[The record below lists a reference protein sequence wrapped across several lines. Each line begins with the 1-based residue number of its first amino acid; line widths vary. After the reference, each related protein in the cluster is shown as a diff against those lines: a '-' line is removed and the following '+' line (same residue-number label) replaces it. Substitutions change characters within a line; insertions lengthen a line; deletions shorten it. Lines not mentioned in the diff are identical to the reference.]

1 MPIWVDADACPVPI
15 REILCRAATRWQVDT
30 TFIAN
35 HAINLP
41 PSPYIKRRQVPQ
53 GFDVADNDI
62 IDQMETGDLVIT
74 QDIPLAAEAIEK
86 ARTCST
92 RAARLSP
99 KRISASAWLCATS
112 WKKCAMLAR
121 SPVARRPSARPTARN
136 SPTSL
141 TAGCNRTPVGDN
153 DSILNSRQIRYACRF
168 LAQAERTMTQSSPHT
183 TSSFAALGRLLKYAR
198 GYRRQIITATTCSII
213 NKLFDIAP
221 EILIGI
227 AIDVVVNK
235 EESFVAGLGFETA
248 QEQITILAVLTFF
261 IWAGESIFEYLFQI
275 LWRNLAQRLQ
285 SDLRQDAYE
294 HAQKLDM
301 SFFEARSSG
310 QLVATM
316 NDDVN
321 QLERFLDGGANAM
334 IQVVVTVVAVG
345 AVFFVL
351 SPLIALLAF
360 TPIPL
365 IIWGAF
371 YFQRKA
377 GPLYADVR
385 EKVGDLSS
393 RLANNLG
400 GIATIKSFTAEN
412 REAERLKASSEA
424 YVDANRRAIRI
435 SSAFIPVI
443 RMAILAGFLATFTVG
458 GMMALEGS
466 LNVGAYGVLVFLTQ
480 RLLWPLTGLAEV
492 IDLLDRAM
500 ASTRRILDLL
510 AEPVHVR
517 DESGKTLEQPV
528 KGEVTFE
535 GVSFHYPSS
544 GAGIDD
550 ISVAVPAGNTL
561 ALVGATGSGKS
572 TLIKLLLRFYDPTGG
587 QIRIDGQ
594 PIQSVSLKSLREA
607 IGLVSQ
613 DVYLFEG
620 SIRDNLAYGSPGA
633 SDEQIIE
640 AARTAEAWSFI
651 EALPE
656 GLATAVGERGVRLSG
671 GQRQRLSLARA
682 LLKDPPIL
690 VLDEATSAVDNET
703 EAAIQRSLKRIGHN
717 RTVIMIAHRLSTI
730 VDADTIA
737 VVAGGRILESG
748 RHEELLE
755 NNGPYSAQWRVQT
768 GQA

>member
-1 MPIWVDADACPVPI
+1 M
-15 REILCRAATRWQVDT
+15 T
-30 TFIAN
+30 
-35 HAINLP
+35 
-41 PSPYIKRRQVPQ
+41 
-53 GFDVADNDI
+53 
-62 IDQMETGDLVIT
+62 
-74 QDIPLAAEAIEK
+74 
-86 ARTCST
+86 T
-92 RAARLSP
+92 RA
-99 KRISASAWLCATS
+99 
-112 WKKCAMLAR
+112 
-121 SPVARRPSARPTARN
+121 
-136 SPTSL
+136 
-141 TAGCNRTPVGDN
+141 
-153 DSILNSRQIRYACRF
+153 Q
-168 LAQAERTMTQSSPHT
+168 H
-183 TSSFAALGRLLKYAR
+183 TSSFAALGRLLRYAR
-198 GYRRQIITATTCSII
+198 GYRRQIIAATTCSII

-221 EILIGI
+221 EILIGV
-227 AIDVVVNK
+227 AIDVVVNQ

-261 IWAGESIFEYLFQI
+261 IWAGESLFEYLFQI

-294 HAQKLDM
+294 HAQRLDM
-301 SFFEARSSG
+301 SFFEANSSG

-334 IQVVVTVVAVG
+334 IQVAVTVVAVG

-400 GIATIKSFTAEN
+400 GIATIKSFTAEQ
-412 REAERLKASSEA
+412 REAKRLKDASEA

-492 IDLLDRAM
+492 IDLFERAM

-510 AEPVHVR
+510 AEPVNVR
-517 DESGKTLEQPV
+517 DEARKSLEQPV
-528 KGEVTFE
+528 RGK
-535 GVSFHYPSS
+535 VSFNQVSFRYAGS
-544 GAGIDD
+544 GAGIQD
-550 ISVAVPAGNTL
+550 ITLSVPAGNTL

-572 TLIKLLLRFYDPTGG
+572 TLIKLLLRFYDPAHGD
-587 QIRIDGQ
+587 IRIDGQ
-594 PIQSVSLKSLREA
+594 PIREVSLKSLRDA

-620 SIRDNLAYGSPGA
+620 SIRDNLAYGKPDA
-633 SDEQIIE
+633 SEEEIME

-651 EALPE
+651 EGLPQ
-656 GLATAVGERGVRLSG
+656 GLDTPVGERGIRLSG

-682 LLKDPPIL
+682 LLKNPPIL

-737 VVAGGRILESG
+737 VVENGRIV
-748 RHEELLE
+748 EEGDHDSLIR
-755 NNGPYSAQWRVQT
+755 NNGAYAAQWRVQT

>member
-1 MPIWVDADACPVPI
+1 M
-15 REILCRAATRWQVDT
+15 T
-30 TFIAN
+30 
-35 HAINLP
+35 
-41 PSPYIKRRQVPQ
+41 
-53 GFDVADNDI
+53 
-62 IDQMETGDLVIT
+62 
-74 QDIPLAAEAIEK
+74 
-86 ARTCST
+86 T
-92 RAARLSP
+92 RA
-99 KRISASAWLCATS
+99 
-112 WKKCAMLAR
+112 
-121 SPVARRPSARPTARN
+121 
-136 SPTSL
+136 
-141 TAGCNRTPVGDN
+141 
-153 DSILNSRQIRYACRF
+153 Q
-168 LAQAERTMTQSSPHT
+168 H
-183 TSSFAALGRLLKYAR
+183 TSSFAALGRLLRYAR
-198 GYRRQIITATTCSII
+198 GYRRQIIAATTCSII

-221 EILIGI
+221 EILIGV
-227 AIDVVVNK
+227 AIDVVVNQ

-261 IWAGESIFEYLFQI
+261 IWAGESLFEYLFQI

-294 HAQKLDM
+294 HAQRLDM
-301 SFFEARSSG
+301 SFFEANSSG

-334 IQVVVTVVAVG
+334 IQVAVTVVAVG

-400 GIATIKSFTAEN
+400 GIATIKSFTAEQ
-412 REAERLKASSEA
+412 REAKRLKDASEA

-492 IDLLDRAM
+492 IDLFERAM

-510 AEPVHVR
+510 AEPVNVR
-517 DESGKTLEQPV
+517 DEAGKSLEQPV
-528 KGEVTFE
+528 RGK
-535 GVSFHYPSS
+535 VSFNQVSFRYAGS
-544 GAGIDD
+544 GAGIQD
-550 ISVAVPAGNTL
+550 ITLSVPAGNTL

-572 TLIKLLLRFYDPTGG
+572 TLIKLLLRFYDPAHGD
-587 QIRIDGQ
+587 IRIDGQ
-594 PIQSVSLKSLREA
+594 PIREVSLKSLRDA

-620 SIRDNLAYGSPGA
+620 SIRDNLAYGKPDA
-633 SDEQIIE
+633 S
-640 AARTAEAWSFI
+640 
-651 EALPE
+651 
-656 GLATAVGERGVRLSG
+656 
-671 GQRQRLSLARA
+671 
-682 LLKDPPIL
+682 
-690 VLDEATSAVDNET
+690 
-703 EAAIQRSLKRIGHN
+703 
-717 RTVIMIAHRLSTI
+717 
-730 VDADTIA
+730 
-737 VVAGGRILESG
+737 
-748 RHEELLE
+748 EEE
-755 NNGPYSAQWRVQT
+755 I
-768 GQA
+768 

>member
-1 MPIWVDADACPVPI
+1 MSSHS
-15 REILCRAATRWQVDT
+15 
-30 TFIAN
+30 
-35 HAINLP
+35 HAP
-41 PSPYIKRRQVPQ
+41 
-53 GFDVADNDI
+53 
-62 IDQMETGDLVIT
+62 
-74 QDIPLAAEAIEK
+74 
-86 ARTCST
+86 
-92 RAARLSP
+92 
-99 KRISASAWLCATS
+99 
-112 WKKCAMLAR
+112 
-121 SPVARRPSARPTARN
+121 
-136 SPTSL
+136 
-141 TAGCNRTPVGDN
+141 
-153 DSILNSRQIRYACRF
+153 
-168 LAQAERTMTQSSPHT
+168 
-183 TSSFAALGRLLKYAR
+183 TSSFAALARLLRYAR
-198 GYRRQIITATTCSII
+198 GYRRQIIAAATCSVI

-221 EILIGI
+221 EILIGV

-248 QEQITILAVLTFF
+248 QEQITILAILTFF
-261 IWAGESIFEYLFQI
+261 IWAGESLFEYLFQI

-294 HAQKLDM
+294 HAQRLDM

-400 GIATIKSFTAEN
+400 GIATIKSFTAET
-412 REAERLKASSEA
+412 REAQRLKESSEA
-424 YVDANRRAIRI
+424 YVEANRRAIRI
-435 SSAFIPVI
+435 SSAFIPII

-458 GMMALEGS
+458 GMMALSGD

-492 IDLLDRAM
+492 IDLFERAM

-510 AEPVHVR
+510 SEPVHVR
-517 DESGKTLEQPV
+517 DEAGKALIEPV
-528 KGEVTFE
+528 RGEVSLNK
-535 GVSFHYPSS
+535 VSFHYPSS
-544 GAGIDD
+544 GAGIRD
-550 ISVAVPAGNTL
+550 IDLHVPAGNTL

-572 TLIKLLLRFYDPTGG
+572 TLIKLLLRFYDPSHGD
-587 QIRIDGQ
+587 IRIDGQ
-594 PIQSVSLKSLREA
+594 PIQGISLKSLRNA

-620 SIRDNLAYGSPGA
+620 SIRDNLTYGKPDA
-633 SDEQIIE
+633 SDGEIID
-640 AARTAEAWSFI
+640 AAKTAEAWSFI
-651 EALPE
+651 DALPD
-656 GLATAVGERGVRLSG
+656 GLDTPVGERGIRLSG

-682 LLKDPPIL
+682 LLKNPPIL

-737 VVAGGRILESG
+737 VVDAGKVVESG
-748 RHEELLE
+748 SHQQLLDH
-755 NNGPYSAQWRVQT
+755 NGAYAAQWRVQT

>member
-1 MPIWVDADACPVPI
+1 M
-15 REILCRAATRWQVDT
+15 
-30 TFIAN
+30 
-35 HAINLP
+35 
-41 PSPYIKRRQVPQ
+41 
-53 GFDVADNDI
+53 
-62 IDQMETGDLVIT
+62 
-74 QDIPLAAEAIEK
+74 
-86 ARTCST
+86 
-92 RAARLSP
+92 
-99 KRISASAWLCATS
+99 
-112 WKKCAMLAR
+112 
-121 SPVARRPSARPTARN
+121 
-136 SPTSL
+136 
-141 TAGCNRTPVGDN
+141 
-153 DSILNSRQIRYACRF
+153 
-168 LAQAERTMTQSSPHT
+168 SSHSHKT
-183 TSSFAALGRLLKYAR
+183 TSSFAALARLLRYAR
-198 GYRRQIITATTCSII
+198 GYRRQIIAATTCSII

-221 EILIGI
+221 EILIGV
-227 AIDVVVNK
+227 AIDVVVNQ

-261 IWAGESIFEYLFQI
+261 IWAGESLFEYLFQI

-285 SDLRQDAYE
+285 ADMRQDTYE
-294 HAQKLDM
+294 HAQRLDM
-301 SFFEARSSG
+301 AFFESKSSG

-334 IQVVVTVVAVG
+334 IQVLVTVVAVG

-400 GIATIKSFTAEN
+400 GIATIKSFTAEQ
-412 REAERLKASSEA
+412 REAKRLKESSEA
-424 YVDANRRAIRI
+424 YVEANRRAIRI

-492 IDLLDRAM
+492 IDLFERAM

-517 DESGKTLEQPV
+517 DEGGKALEAPV
-528 KGEVTFE
+528 KGNVELDK
-535 GVSFHYPSS
+535 VSFHYPSS
-544 GAGIDD
+544 GAGIRD
-550 ISVAVPAGNTL
+550 ISLTVPAGNTL

-572 TLIKLLLRFYDPTGG
+572 TLIKLLLRFYDPSNGE
-587 QIRIDGQ
+587 IRIDGQ
-594 PIQSVSLKSLREA
+594 PIRDLSLNSLRGA

-620 SIRDNLAYGSPGA
+620 TIRENLAYGNPA
-633 SDEQIIE
+633 ATDADIID
-640 AARTAEAWSFI
+640 AAKTAEAWSFI

-656 GLATAVGERGVRLSG
+656 GLDTPVGERGVRLSG

-730 VDADTIA
+730 VDADSIA
-737 VVAGGRILESG
+737 VIEGGKVLEQG
-748 RHEELLE
+748 THRELLE
-755 NNGPYSAQWRVQT
+755 QDGAYANQWRVQT
-768 GQA
+768 GQIQAAV

>member
-1 MPIWVDADACPVPI
+1 MPSEHPTNASSFSA
-15 REILCRAATRWQVDT
+15 L
-30 TFIAN
+30 
-35 HAINLP
+35 
-41 PSPYIKRRQVPQ
+41 
-53 GFDVADNDI
+53 
-62 IDQMETGDLVIT
+62 
-74 QDIPLAAEAIEK
+74 
-86 ARTCST
+86 
-92 RAARLSP
+92 ARLL
-99 KRISASAWLCATS
+99 R
-112 WKKCAMLAR
+112 
-121 SPVARRPSARPTARN
+121 
-136 SPTSL
+136 
-141 TAGCNRTPVGDN
+141 
-153 DSILNSRQIRYACRF
+153 
-168 LAQAERTMTQSSPHT
+168 
-183 TSSFAALGRLLKYAR
+183 YAR
-198 GYRRQIITATTCSII
+198 GYRRQIIAAATCSII

-221 EILIGI
+221 EILIGV
-227 AIDVVVNK
+227 AIDVVVNQ

-248 QEQITILAVLTFF
+248 QQQITILAVLTFF
-261 IWAGESIFEYLFQI
+261 IWAGESVFEYLFQI

-294 HAQKLDM
+294 HAQRLDM

-334 IQVVVTVVAVG
+334 IQVLVTVVAVG

-351 SPLIALLAF
+351 SPLIAVLAF

-400 GIATIKSFTAEN
+400 GIATIKSFTAEQ
-412 REAERLKASSEA
+412 REAARLRESSEA
-424 YVDANRRAIRI
+424 YVEANRRAIRI

-492 IDLLDRAM
+492 IDLFERAM

-510 AEPVHVR
+510 SEPVHVR
-517 DESGKTLEQPV
+517 DAAGKQLQAPV
-528 KGEVTFE
+528 KGTVELDK
-535 GVSFHYPSS
+535 VSFHYPSS
-544 GAGIDD
+544 GAGIRD
-550 ISVAVPAGNTL
+550 ISLTVPAGHTL

-572 TLIKLLLRFYDPTGG
+572 TLIKLLLRFYDPSHGE
-587 QIRIDGQ
+587 IRIDGQ
-594 PIQSVSLKSLREA
+594 PIRAISLNSLRSA

-620 SIRDNLAYGSPGA
+620 SIRENLAYGKPDA
-633 SDEQIIE
+633 SDTEIME
-640 AARTAEAWSFI
+640 AAKTAEAWSFI
-651 EALPE
+651 EALPA
-656 GLATAVGERGVRLSG
+656 GLATPVGERGIRLSG

-682 LLKDPPIL
+682 LLKNPPIL

-703 EAAIQRSLKRIGHN
+703 EAAIQRSLRRIGHN

-737 VVAGGRILESG
+737 VVDAGRVVEIGN
-748 RHEELLE
+748 HQALLDE
-755 NNGPYSAQWRVQT
+755 NGAYAAQWRVQT
-768 GQA
+768 GQV

>member
-1 MPIWVDADACPVPI
+1 M
-15 REILCRAATRWQVDT
+15 T
-30 TFIAN
+30 
-35 HAINLP
+35 
-41 PSPYIKRRQVPQ
+41 
-53 GFDVADNDI
+53 
-62 IDQMETGDLVIT
+62 
-74 QDIPLAAEAIEK
+74 
-86 ARTCST
+86 T
-92 RAARLSP
+92 RA
-99 KRISASAWLCATS
+99 
-112 WKKCAMLAR
+112 
-121 SPVARRPSARPTARN
+121 
-136 SPTSL
+136 
-141 TAGCNRTPVGDN
+141 
-153 DSILNSRQIRYACRF
+153 Q
-168 LAQAERTMTQSSPHT
+168 H
-183 TSSFAALGRLLKYAR
+183 TSSFAALGRLLRYAR
-198 GYRRQIITATTCSII
+198 GYRRQIIAATTCSII

-221 EILIGI
+221 EILIGV
-227 AIDVVVNK
+227 AIDVVVNQ

-261 IWAGESIFEYLFQI
+261 IWAGESLFEYLFQI

-294 HAQKLDM
+294 HAQRLDM
-301 SFFEARSSG
+301 SFFEANSSG

-334 IQVVVTVVAVG
+334 IQVAVTVVAVG

-400 GIATIKSFTAEN
+400 GIATIKSFTAEQ
-412 REAERLKASSEA
+412 REAKRLKDASEA

-492 IDLLDRAM
+492 IDLFERAM

-510 AEPVHVR
+510 AEPVNVR
-517 DESGKTLEQPV
+517 DEAGKSLEQPV
-528 KGEVTFE
+528 RGK
-535 GVSFHYPSS
+535 VSFNQVSFRYAGS
-544 GAGIDD
+544 GAGIQD
-550 ISVAVPAGNTL
+550 ITLNVPAGNTL

-572 TLIKLLLRFYDPTGG
+572 TLIKLLLRFYDPAHGD
-587 QIRIDGQ
+587 IRIDGQ
-594 PIQSVSLKSLREA
+594 PIREVSLKSLRDA

-620 SIRDNLAYGSPGA
+620 SIRDNLAYGKPEA
-633 SDEQIIE
+633 SEEEIID

-656 GLATAVGERGVRLSG
+656 GLDTPVGERGIRLSG

-682 LLKDPPIL
+682 LLKNPPIL

-737 VVAGGRILESG
+737 VVENGRIV
-748 RHEELLE
+748 EEGDHDSLIC
-755 NNGPYSAQWRVQT
+755 NNGAYAAQWRVQT

>member
-1 MPIWVDADACPVPI
+1 M
-15 REILCRAATRWQVDT
+15 T
-30 TFIAN
+30 
-35 HAINLP
+35 
-41 PSPYIKRRQVPQ
+41 
-53 GFDVADNDI
+53 
-62 IDQMETGDLVIT
+62 
-74 QDIPLAAEAIEK
+74 
-86 ARTCST
+86 T
-92 RAARLSP
+92 RA
-99 KRISASAWLCATS
+99 
-112 WKKCAMLAR
+112 
-121 SPVARRPSARPTARN
+121 
-136 SPTSL
+136 
-141 TAGCNRTPVGDN
+141 
-153 DSILNSRQIRYACRF
+153 Q
-168 LAQAERTMTQSSPHT
+168 H
-183 TSSFAALGRLLKYAR
+183 TSSFAALGRLLRYAR
-198 GYRRQIITATTCSII
+198 GYRRQIIAATTCSII

-221 EILIGI
+221 EILIGV
-227 AIDVVVNK
+227 AIDVVVNQ

-261 IWAGESIFEYLFQI
+261 IWAGESLFEYLFQI

-294 HAQKLDM
+294 HAQRLDM
-301 SFFEARSSG
+301 SFFEANSSG

-334 IQVVVTVVAVG
+334 IQVAVTVVAVG

-400 GIATIKSFTAEN
+400 GIATIKSFTAEQ
-412 REAERLKASSEA
+412 REAKRLKDASEA

-492 IDLLDRAM
+492 IDLFERAM

-510 AEPVHVR
+510 AEPVNVR
-517 DESGKTLEQPV
+517 DDAGKSLEQPV
-528 KGEVTFE
+528 RGK
-535 GVSFHYPSS
+535 VSFNQVSFRYAGS
-544 GAGIDD
+544 GAGIQD
-550 ISVAVPAGNTL
+550 ITLNVPAGNTL

-572 TLIKLLLRFYDPTGG
+572 TLIKLLLRFYDPAHGD
-587 QIRIDGQ
+587 IRIDGQ
-594 PIQSVSLKSLREA
+594 PIREVSLKSLRDA

-620 SIRDNLAYGSPGA
+620 SIRDNLAYGKPEA
-633 SDEQIIE
+633 SEEEIME

-651 EALPE
+651 EGLPQ
-656 GLATAVGERGVRLSG
+656 GLDTPVGERGIRLSG

-682 LLKDPPIL
+682 LLKNPPIL

-737 VVAGGRILESG
+737 VVENGRIV
-748 RHEELLE
+748 EEGDHDSLIR
-755 NNGPYSAQWRVQT
+755 NNGAYAAQWRVQT

>member
-1 MPIWVDADACPVPI
+1 MTA
-15 REILCRAATRWQVDT
+15 Q
-30 TFIAN
+30 
-35 HAINLP
+35 
-41 PSPYIKRRQVPQ
+41 
-53 GFDVADNDI
+53 
-62 IDQMETGDLVIT
+62 
-74 QDIPLAAEAIEK
+74 
-86 ARTCST
+86 
-92 RAARLSP
+92 
-99 KRISASAWLCATS
+99 
-112 WKKCAMLAR
+112 
-121 SPVARRPSARPTARN
+121 ARP
-136 SPTSL
+136 
-141 TAGCNRTPVGDN
+141 
-153 DSILNSRQIRYACRF
+153 
-168 LAQAERTMTQSSPHT
+168 
-183 TSSFAALGRLLKYAR
+183 TSSFAALARLLRYAR
-198 GYRRQIITATTCSII
+198 GYRRRIITAATCSVI

-221 EILIGI
+221 ELLIGV
-227 AIDVVVNK
+227 AIDVVVNQ

-248 QEQITILAVLTFF
+248 QQQITILAVLTFF
-261 IWAGESIFEYLFQI
+261 IWAGESLFEYLYQI

-294 HAQKLDM
+294 HAQRLDM
-301 SFFEARSSG
+301 SFFESRSSG

-334 IQVVVTVVAVG
+334 IQVAVTVVAVG

-400 GIATIKSFTAEN
+400 GIATIKSFTAEH
-412 REAERLKASSEA
+412 REAQRLKVASEA
-424 YVDANRRAIRI
+424 YVAANQRAIRI

-458 GMMALEGS
+458 GMMALQGN

-492 IDLLDRAM
+492 VDLFERAM

-510 AEPVHVR
+510 AEPVHV
-517 DESGKTLEQPV
+517 DNSSDTGLVQPV
-528 KGEVTFE
+528 RGEVIFRQ
-535 GVSFHYPSS
+535 VSFRYAGS
-544 GAGIDD
+544 GAGIEN
-550 ISVAVPAGNTL
+550 ISLTLPAGSTL
-561 ALVGATGSGKS
+561 ALAGTTGSGKS
-572 TLIKLLLRFYDPTGG
+572 TIIKLLLRFYDPARGE
-587 QIRIDGQ
+587 IRIDDQ
-594 PIQSVSLKSLREA
+594 PIHTVSLKSLRDA

-620 SIRDNLAYGSPGA
+620 SIRDNLTYGRPDA
-633 SDEQIIE
+633 TDQQIIE
-640 AARTAEAWSFI
+640 AARTAEAWGFI
-651 EALPE
+651 STLPQ
-656 GLATAVGERGVRLSG
+656 GLETQVGERGIRLSG

-703 EAAIQRSLKRIGHN
+703 EAAIQRSLRRIGHG
-717 RTVIMIAHRLSTI
+717 RTVIIIAHRLSTI
-730 VDADTIA
+730 VDADIIA
-737 VVAGGRILESG
+737 VV
-748 RHEELLE
+748 E
-755 NNGPYSAQWRVQT
+755 NGQIIEQGDHASLISRDGAYAAQWRVQT
-768 GQA
+768 GGA

>member
-1 MPIWVDADACPVPI
+1 M
-15 REILCRAATRWQVDT
+15 
-30 TFIAN
+30 
-35 HAINLP
+35 
-41 PSPYIKRRQVPQ
+41 
-53 GFDVADNDI
+53 
-62 IDQMETGDLVIT
+62 
-74 QDIPLAAEAIEK
+74 
-86 ARTCST
+86 
-92 RAARLSP
+92 
-99 KRISASAWLCATS
+99 
-112 WKKCAMLAR
+112 
-121 SPVARRPSARPTARN
+121 
-136 SPTSL
+136 SL
-141 TAGCNRTPVGDN
+141 H
-153 DSILNSRQIRYACRF
+153 S
-168 LAQAERTMTQSSPHT
+168 HKT
-183 TSSFAALGRLLKYAR
+183 TSSFAALARLLRYAR
-198 GYRRQIITATTCSII
+198 GYRRQIIAATTCSII

-221 EILIGI
+221 EILIGV
-227 AIDVVVNK
+227 AIDVVVNQ

-261 IWAGESIFEYLFQI
+261 IWAGESLFEYLFQI

-294 HAQKLDM
+294 HAQRLDM

-334 IQVVVTVVAVG
+334 IQVLVTVVAVG

-400 GIATIKSFTAEN
+400 GIATIKSFTAEQ
-412 REAERLKASSEA
+412 REAKRLKESSEA
-424 YVDANRRAIRI
+424 YVEANRRAIRI

-492 IDLLDRAM
+492 IDLFERAM

-517 DESGKTLEQPV
+517 DEGGKALEAPV
-528 KGEVTFE
+528 KGNVELDK
-535 GVSFHYPSS
+535 VSFHYPSS
-544 GAGIDD
+544 GAGIRD
-550 ISVAVPAGNTL
+550 ISLTVPAGNTL

-572 TLIKLLLRFYDPTGG
+572 TLIKLLLRFYDPSNGE
-587 QIRIDGQ
+587 IRIDGQ
-594 PIQSVSLKSLREA
+594 PIRDLSLNSLRGS

-620 SIRDNLAYGSPGA
+620 TIRENLAYGNPVA
-633 SDEQIIE
+633 TDADIID
-640 AARTAEAWSFI
+640 AAKTAEAWSFI

-656 GLATAVGERGVRLSG
+656 GLDTPVGERGVRLSG

-730 VDADTIA
+730 VDADSIA
-737 VVAGGRILESG
+737 VIEGGKVLEQG
-748 RHEELLE
+748 THRELLE
-755 NNGPYSAQWRVQT
+755 QDGAYANQWRVQT
-768 GQA
+768 GQIQAAV

>member
-1 MPIWVDADACPVPI
+1 M
-15 REILCRAATRWQVDT
+15 T
-30 TFIAN
+30 
-35 HAINLP
+35 
-41 PSPYIKRRQVPQ
+41 
-53 GFDVADNDI
+53 
-62 IDQMETGDLVIT
+62 
-74 QDIPLAAEAIEK
+74 
-86 ARTCST
+86 T
-92 RAARLSP
+92 RARHS
-99 KRISASAWLCATS
+99 
-112 WKKCAMLAR
+112 
-121 SPVARRPSARPTARN
+121 
-136 SPTSL
+136 
-141 TAGCNRTPVGDN
+141 
-153 DSILNSRQIRYACRF
+153 
-168 LAQAERTMTQSSPHT
+168 
-183 TSSFAALGRLLKYAR
+183 SSFSALGRLLRYAR
-198 GYRRQIITATTCSII
+198 GYRRNILSATACSII

-221 EILIGI
+221 EILIGV
-227 AIDVVVNK
+227 AIDVVVNQ
-235 EESFVAGLGFETA
+235 EESFVAGLGFNTA

-261 IWAGESIFEYLFQI
+261 IWAGESLFEYLYQI
-275 LWRNLAQRLQ
+275 LWRNLSQRLQ

-294 HAQKLDM
+294 HAQRLDM
-301 SFFEARSSG
+301 SFFEANSSG

-334 IQVVVTVVAVG
+334 IQVGVTVVAVG
-345 AVFFVL
+345 AVFLVL

-377 GPLYADVR
+377 GPLYSDVR

-400 GIATIKSFTAEN
+400 GIATIKSFTAEQ
-412 REAERLKASSEA
+412 REAKRLKDASEA
-424 YVDANRRAIRI
+424 YVQANRRAIRV

-480 RLLWPLTGLAEV
+480 RLLWPMTGLAEV
-492 IDLLDRAM
+492 IDLFERAM

-510 AEPVHVR
+510 AEPMSVQ
-517 DESGKTLEQPV
+517 DEADTPLQQPV
-528 KGEVTFE
+528 RGEVAFDQ
-535 GVSFHYPSS
+535 VSFRYTSN
-544 GAGIDD
+544 GAGVHGITLN
-550 ISVAVPAGNTL
+550 IPAGHTL

-572 TLIKLLLRFYDPTGG
+572 TLIKLLLRFYDTSDGN
-587 QIRIDGQ
+587 IRIDGQ
-594 PIQSVSLKSLREA
+594 PIRTISLKSLREA

-620 SIRDNLAYGSPGA
+620 SIRDNLAYGKPSA
-633 SDEQIIE
+633 TDDEIIE

-651 EALPE
+651 ENLPD
-656 GLATAVGERGVRLSG
+656 GLATQVGERGIRLSG

-682 LLKDPPIL
+682 LLKNPPIL

-737 VVAGGRILESG
+737 VVENGQITEQGNHNSLIADGGS
-748 RHEELLE
+748 
-755 NNGPYSAQWRVQT
+755 YAAQWRVQT
-768 GQA
+768 GQI

>member
-1 MPIWVDADACPVPI
+1 M
-15 REILCRAATRWQVDT
+15 
-30 TFIAN
+30 
-35 HAINLP
+35 
-41 PSPYIKRRQVPQ
+41 
-53 GFDVADNDI
+53 
-62 IDQMETGDLVIT
+62 
-74 QDIPLAAEAIEK
+74 
-86 ARTCST
+86 
-92 RAARLSP
+92 
-99 KRISASAWLCATS
+99 
-112 WKKCAMLAR
+112 
-121 SPVARRPSARPTARN
+121 
-136 SPTSL
+136 
-141 TAGCNRTPVGDN
+141 
-153 DSILNSRQIRYACRF
+153 
-168 LAQAERTMTQSSPHT
+168 SSHSHQT
-183 TSSFAALGRLLKYAR
+183 TSSFAALARLLRYAR
-198 GYRRQIITATTCSII
+198 GYRRQIIAATTCSII

-221 EILIGI
+221 EILIGV
-227 AIDVVVNK
+227 AIDVVVNQ

-261 IWAGESIFEYLFQI
+261 IWAGESLFEYLFQI

-294 HAQKLDM
+294 HAQRLDM

-334 IQVVVTVVAVG
+334 IQVLVTVVAVG

-400 GIATIKSFTAEN
+400 GIATIKSFTAEQ
-412 REAERLKASSEA
+412 REAKRLKESSEA
-424 YVDANRRAIRI
+424 YVEANRRAIRI

-458 GMMALEGS
+458 GMMALEGN

-492 IDLLDRAM
+492 IDLFERAM

-517 DESGKTLEQPV
+517 DEGGKALAEPV
-528 KGEVTFE
+528 KGDVELDK
-535 GVSFHYPSS
+535 VSFHYPSS
-544 GAGIDD
+544 GAGIRD
-550 ISVAVPAGNTL
+550 ISLTVPAGNTL

-572 TLIKLLLRFYDPTGG
+572 TLIKLLLRFYDPSNG

-594 PIQSVSLKSLREA
+594 PIRDLSLQSLRGA

-620 SIRDNLAYGSPGA
+620 TIRENLAYGNPAA
-633 SDEQIIE
+633 SDTEIID
-640 AARTAEAWSFI
+640 AAKTAEAWSFI

-656 GLATAVGERGVRLSG
+656 GMNTPVGERGVRLSG

-682 LLKDPPIL
+682 LLKNPPIL

-730 VDADTIA
+730 VDADSIA
-737 VVAGGRILESG
+737 VIEGGKVLEQG
-748 RHEELLE
+748 THRELLDQDGAYA
-755 NNGPYSAQWRVQT
+755 NQWRVQT
-768 GQA
+768 GQIQAAV

>member
-1 MPIWVDADACPVPI
+1 M
-15 REILCRAATRWQVDT
+15 
-30 TFIAN
+30 
-35 HAINLP
+35 
-41 PSPYIKRRQVPQ
+41 
-53 GFDVADNDI
+53 
-62 IDQMETGDLVIT
+62 
-74 QDIPLAAEAIEK
+74 
-86 ARTCST
+86 
-92 RAARLSP
+92 
-99 KRISASAWLCATS
+99 
-112 WKKCAMLAR
+112 
-121 SPVARRPSARPTARN
+121 
-136 SPTSL
+136 
-141 TAGCNRTPVGDN
+141 
-153 DSILNSRQIRYACRF
+153 
-168 LAQAERTMTQSSPHT
+168 SSHSHKT
-183 TSSFAALGRLLKYAR
+183 TSSFAALARLLRYAR
-198 GYRRQIITATTCSII
+198 GYRRQIIAAATCSVI

-221 EILIGI
+221 EILIGV

-248 QEQITILAVLTFF
+248 QEQITILAILTFF
-261 IWAGESIFEYLFQI
+261 IWAGESLFEYLFQI

-294 HAQKLDM
+294 HAQRLDM

-334 IQVVVTVVAVG
+334 IQVLVTVVAVG

-365 IIWGAF
+365 IVWGAF

-400 GIATIKSFTAEN
+400 GIATIKSFTAEQ
-412 REAERLKASSEA
+412 REAQRLKESSEA
-424 YVDANRRAIRI
+424 YVEANRRAIRI

-458 GMMALEGS
+458 GMMALNGT

-492 IDLLDRAM
+492 IDLFERAM

-510 AEPVHVR
+510 SEPVHVR
-517 DESGKTLEQPV
+517 DEAGKTLNEPV
-528 KGEVTFE
+528 KGAVALEN
-535 GVSFHYPSS
+535 VSFHYPTS
-544 GAGIDD
+544 GAGIRD
-550 ISVAVPAGNTL
+550 IDLQVPAGNTL

-572 TLIKLLLRFYDPTGG
+572 TLIKLLLRFYDPSHGE
-587 QIRIDGQ
+587 IRIDGQ
-594 PIQSVSLKSLREA
+594 PIQSISLKSLRSA

-620 SIRDNLAYGSPGA
+620 SIRENLAYGKPDA
-633 SDEQIIE
+633 SDAEIIE

-651 EALPE
+651 EALPD
-656 GLATAVGERGVRLSG
+656 GLDTAVGERGVRLSG

-682 LLKDPPIL
+682 LLKNPPIL

-730 VDADTIA
+730 VDADSIA
-737 VVAGGRILESG
+737 VVDGGKVVESG
-748 RHEELLE
+748 THQQLLE
-755 NNGPYSAQWRVQT
+755 QNGAYAAQWRVQT
-768 GQA
+768 GQV

>member
-1 MPIWVDADACPVPI
+1 M
-15 REILCRAATRWQVDT
+15 
-30 TFIAN
+30 
-35 HAINLP
+35 
-41 PSPYIKRRQVPQ
+41 
-53 GFDVADNDI
+53 
-62 IDQMETGDLVIT
+62 
-74 QDIPLAAEAIEK
+74 
-86 ARTCST
+86 
-92 RAARLSP
+92 
-99 KRISASAWLCATS
+99 
-112 WKKCAMLAR
+112 
-121 SPVARRPSARPTARN
+121 
-136 SPTSL
+136 
-141 TAGCNRTPVGDN
+141 
-153 DSILNSRQIRYACRF
+153 
-168 LAQAERTMTQSSPHT
+168 SSHSHKT
-183 TSSFAALGRLLKYAR
+183 TSSFAALARLLRYAR

-221 EILIGI
+221 EILIGV
-227 AIDVVVNK
+227 AIDVVVNQ

-261 IWAGESIFEYLFQI
+261 IWAGESLFEYLFQI

-294 HAQKLDM
+294 HAQRLDM

-321 QLERFLDGGANAM
+321 QLELFLDGGANAM

-400 GIATIKSFTAEN
+400 GIATIKSFTAEQ
-412 REAERLKASSEA
+412 REARRLKESSEA
-424 YVDANRRAIRI
+424 YVEANRRAIRI

-492 IDLLDRAM
+492 IDLFERAM

-517 DESGKTLEQPV
+517 DEGGKALQEPV
-528 KGEVTFE
+528 KGDVELE
-535 GVSFHYPSS
+535 KVSFHYPSS
-544 GAGIDD
+544 GAGIRD
-550 ISVAVPAGNTL
+550 ISLSVPAGNTL

-572 TLIKLLLRFYDPTGG
+572 TLIKLLLRFYDPSHGE
-587 QIRIDGQ
+587 IRIDGQ
-594 PIQSVSLKSLREA
+594 PIRDLSLQSLRGA

-620 SIRDNLAYGSPGA
+620 SIRENLAYGNPAA
-633 SDEQIIE
+633 SDAEITD
-640 AARTAEAWSFI
+640 AAKTAEAWSFI

-656 GLATAVGERGVRLSG
+656 GLDTPVGERGVRLSG

-682 LLKDPPIL
+682 LLKNPPIL

-730 VDADTIA
+730 VDADSIA
-737 VVAGGRILESG
+737 VIEGGKVLEQG
-748 RHEELLE
+748 THRELLDQDGAYA
-755 NNGPYSAQWRVQT
+755 NQWRVQT
-768 GQA
+768 GQIQAAV

>member
-1 MPIWVDADACPVPI
+1 M
-15 REILCRAATRWQVDT
+15 T
-30 TFIAN
+30 
-35 HAINLP
+35 
-41 PSPYIKRRQVPQ
+41 
-53 GFDVADNDI
+53 
-62 IDQMETGDLVIT
+62 
-74 QDIPLAAEAIEK
+74 
-86 ARTCST
+86 T
-92 RAARLSP
+92 RA
-99 KRISASAWLCATS
+99 
-112 WKKCAMLAR
+112 
-121 SPVARRPSARPTARN
+121 
-136 SPTSL
+136 
-141 TAGCNRTPVGDN
+141 
-153 DSILNSRQIRYACRF
+153 Q
-168 LAQAERTMTQSSPHT
+168 H
-183 TSSFAALGRLLKYAR
+183 TSSFAALGRLLRYAR
-198 GYRRQIITATTCSII
+198 GYRRQIIAATTCSII

-221 EILIGI
+221 EILIGV
-227 AIDVVVNK
+227 AIDVVVNQ

-261 IWAGESIFEYLFQI
+261 IWAGESLFEYLFQI

-294 HAQKLDM
+294 HAQRLDM
-301 SFFEARSSG
+301 SFFEANSSG

-334 IQVVVTVVAVG
+334 IQVAVTVVAVG

-377 GPLYADVR
+377 SPLYADVR

-400 GIATIKSFTAEN
+400 GIATIKSFTAEQ
-412 REAERLKASSEA
+412 REAKRLKDASEA

-492 IDLLDRAM
+492 IDLFERAM

-510 AEPVHVR
+510 AEPVNVR
-517 DESGKTLEQPV
+517 DDAGKSLEQPV
-528 KGEVTFE
+528 RGK
-535 GVSFHYPSS
+535 VSFNQVSFRYAGS
-544 GAGIDD
+544 GAGIQD
-550 ISVAVPAGNTL
+550 ITLSVPAGNTL

-572 TLIKLLLRFYDPTGG
+572 TLIKLLLRFYDPSHGD
-587 QIRIDGQ
+587 IRIDGQ
-594 PIQSVSLKSLREA
+594 PIREVSLKSLRDA

-620 SIRDNLAYGSPGA
+620 SIRDNLAYGKPDA
-633 SDEQIIE
+633 SEEEIID

-656 GLATAVGERGVRLSG
+656 GLDTPVGERGIRLSG

-682 LLKDPPIL
+682 LLKNPPIL

-737 VVAGGRILESG
+737 VVENGRIV
-748 RHEELLE
+748 EEGDHDSLIR
-755 NNGPYSAQWRVQT
+755 NNGAYAAQWRVQT

>member
-1 MPIWVDADACPVPI
+1 MSS
-15 REILCRAATRWQVDT
+15 
-30 TFIAN
+30 N
-35 HAINLP
+35 
-41 PSPYIKRRQVPQ
+41 
-53 GFDVADNDI
+53 
-62 IDQMETGDLVIT
+62 
-74 QDIPLAAEAIEK
+74 
-86 ARTCST
+86 
-92 RAARLSP
+92 
-99 KRISASAWLCATS
+99 
-112 WKKCAMLAR
+112 
-121 SPVARRPSARPTARN
+121 
-136 SPTSL
+136 
-141 TAGCNRTPVGDN
+141 
-153 DSILNSRQIRYACRF
+153 
-168 LAQAERTMTQSSPHT
+168 SPHT
-183 TSSFAALGRLLKYAR
+183 SSVAALGRLLRYAR
-198 GYRRQIITATTCSII
+198 GYRRQIIAATTCSII

-221 EILIGI
+221 EILIGV
-227 AIDVVVNK
+227 AIDVVVNQ

-261 IWAGESIFEYLFQI
+261 IWAGESLFEYLFQI

-294 HAQKLDM
+294 HAQRLDM
-301 SFFEARSSG
+301 SFFEANSSG

-334 IQVVVTVVAVG
+334 IQVAVTVVAVG

-400 GIATIKSFTAEN
+400 GIATIKSFTAEQ
-412 REAERLKASSEA
+412 REAKRLKDASEA

-492 IDLLDRAM
+492 IDLFERAM

-510 AEPVHVR
+510 AEPVNVR
-517 DESGKTLEQPV
+517 DEAGKALEQPV
-528 KGEVTFE
+528 RGK
-535 GVSFHYPSS
+535 VSFNQVSFRYAGS
-544 GAGIDD
+544 GAGIQD
-550 ISVAVPAGNTL
+550 ITLNVPAGNTL

-572 TLIKLLLRFYDPTGG
+572 TLIKLLLRFYDSSHGD
-587 QIRIDGQ
+587 IRVDGQ
-594 PIQSVSLKSLREA
+594 PIREVSLKSLRDA

-620 SIRDNLAYGSPGA
+620 SIRDNLAYGKPDA
-633 SDEQIIE
+633 AEEEIIE

-656 GLATAVGERGVRLSG
+656 GLDTPVGERGIRLSG

-682 LLKDPPIL
+682 LLKNPPIL

-737 VVAGGRILESG
+737 VVENGRIV
-748 RHEELLE
+748 EEGDHDSLIH
-755 NNGPYSAQWRVQT
+755 NNGAYAAQWRVQT

>member
-1 MPIWVDADACPVPI
+1 M
-15 REILCRAATRWQVDT
+15 
-30 TFIAN
+30 
-35 HAINLP
+35 
-41 PSPYIKRRQVPQ
+41 
-53 GFDVADNDI
+53 
-62 IDQMETGDLVIT
+62 
-74 QDIPLAAEAIEK
+74 
-86 ARTCST
+86 
-92 RAARLSP
+92 
-99 KRISASAWLCATS
+99 
-112 WKKCAMLAR
+112 
-121 SPVARRPSARPTARN
+121 
-136 SPTSL
+136 
-141 TAGCNRTPVGDN
+141 
-153 DSILNSRQIRYACRF
+153 
-168 LAQAERTMTQSSPHT
+168 SSHSHQT
-183 TSSFAALGRLLKYAR
+183 TSSFAALARLLRYAR
-198 GYRRQIITATTCSII
+198 GYRRQIIAATTCSII

-227 AIDVVVNK
+227 AIDVVVNQ

-261 IWAGESIFEYLFQI
+261 IWAGESLFEYLFQI

-294 HAQKLDM
+294 HAQRLDM

-334 IQVVVTVVAVG
+334 IQVLVTVVAVG

-400 GIATIKSFTAEN
+400 GIATIKSFTAEQ
-412 REAERLKASSEA
+412 REAKRLKESSEA
-424 YVDANRRAIRI
+424 YVEANRRAIRI

-458 GMMALEGS
+458 GMMALEGN

-492 IDLLDRAM
+492 IDLFERAM

-517 DESGKTLEQPV
+517 DEGGKALAEPV
-528 KGEVTFE
+528 KGDVELDK
-535 GVSFHYPSS
+535 VSFHYPSS
-544 GAGIDD
+544 GAGIRD
-550 ISVAVPAGNTL
+550 ISLTVPAGNTL

-572 TLIKLLLRFYDPTGG
+572 TLIKLLLRFYDPSNG

-594 PIQSVSLKSLREA
+594 PIRDLSLQSLRGA

-620 SIRDNLAYGSPGA
+620 TIRENLAYGNPAA
-633 SDEQIIE
+633 SDTEIID
-640 AARTAEAWSFI
+640 AAKTAEAWSFI

-656 GLATAVGERGVRLSG
+656 GMNTPVGERGVRLSG

-682 LLKDPPIL
+682 LLKNPPIL

-730 VDADTIA
+730 VDADSIA
-737 VVAGGRILESG
+737 VIEGGKVLEQG
-748 RHEELLE
+748 THRELLDQDGAYA
-755 NNGPYSAQWRVQT
+755 NQWRVQT
-768 GQA
+768 GQIQAAV

>member
-1 MPIWVDADACPVPI
+1 M
-15 REILCRAATRWQVDT
+15 
-30 TFIAN
+30 
-35 HAINLP
+35 
-41 PSPYIKRRQVPQ
+41 S
-53 GFDVADNDI
+53 
-62 IDQMETGDLVIT
+62 
-74 QDIPLAAEAIEK
+74 
-86 ARTCST
+86 S
-92 RAARLSP
+92 
-99 KRISASAWLCATS
+99 
-112 WKKCAMLAR
+112 
-121 SPVARRPSARPTARN
+121 N
-136 SPTSL
+136 SHT
-141 TAGCNRTPVGDN
+141 
-153 DSILNSRQIRYACRF
+153 
-168 LAQAERTMTQSSPHT
+168 T
-183 TSSFAALGRLLKYAR
+183 TSSFAALGRLLRYAK
-198 GYRRQIITATTCSII
+198 GYRRQIIAATTCSII

-235 EESFVAGLGFETA
+235 EESFVAGLGFDTA

-360 TPIPL
+360 SPIPL

-400 GIATIKSFTAEN
+400 GIATIKSFTAEQ
-412 REAERLKASSEA
+412 REAKRLKASSEA

-458 GMMALEGS
+458 GMMALEGT

-492 IDLLDRAM
+492 IDLFERAM

-517 DESGKTLEQPV
+517 DDSSATLEQPV

-535 GVSFHYPSS
+535 DVSFHYPSS
-544 GAGIDD
+544 GAGIDN
-550 ISVAVPAGNTL
+550 ISVQVPAGNTL

-587 QIRIDGQ
+587 RILIDGQ

-640 AARTAEAWSFI
+640 AAKTAEALSFI

-656 GLATAVGERGVRLSG
+656 GLSTAVGERGVRLSG

-737 VVAGGRILESG
+737 VVEGGRILESG
-748 RHEELLE
+748 RHDELLQ